1 MNTTTGSLNK
11 SVRGSINVSTNLTS
25 SMSLPVYS
33 TEYDEEVFHQG
44 SFP

>member
-1 MNTTTGSLNK
+1 
-11 SVRGSINVSTNLTS
+11 
-25 SMSLPVYS
+25 MSLPVYS